1 MSQFLSLI
9 IFQSLFSFFIQTNKN
24 NIFKTLNKLNFC
36 IILKQ
41 LLYITDNIKTYHR
54 LKNVN
59 NLANE
64 KFQKKKS
71 ILRKVFTNRIFQKKI
86 YKGTMIQIQIILVN
100 SFNNKH
106 SVSPFYCFIIPRNL
120 QLKNPE
126 NVQHN
131 MDIFFILWLHLVETE
146 EIT

>member
-1 MSQFLSLI
+1 MKYSNFIAHVAVSFTDHFLVP
-9 IFQSLFSFFIQTNKN
+9 FFIFYSNKN

-64 KFQKKKS
+64 KF
-71 ILRKVFTNRIFQKKI
+71 
-86 YKGTMIQIQIILVN
+86 
-100 SFNNKH
+100 
-106 SVSPFYCFIIPRNL
+106 
-120 QLKNPE
+120 
-126 NVQHN
+126 
-131 MDIFFILWLHLVETE
+131 
-146 EIT
+146 